1 MKRRAFVRSALA
13 TAVTAALPANALWAA
28 AAAARTRI
36 TGDIN
41 AVTGDGNE
49 KVIEKAVLKELQASL
64 RGQILLPGNAGYDA
78 ARHGW
83 NGMIDKHPALI
94 VRCTDAADITHA
106 VNLARDYNLLTAVR
120 AGGHSAAGKS
130 VCEGGIMIDLS
141 QMRGVRVDPNARA
154 AWIQPGVLLGAL
166 DHETQLHGLAVPA
179 GVVSHTG
186 AAGLTLGGGFGKLSR
201 TYGLTVDHTRYFDVV
216 TAAGEFKRANV
227 SENPDLFWG
236 LRGGGGN
243 FGIVT
248 SFEYQLLPVGTDF
261 LSGAV
266 LHPIR
271 DARATLEF
279 FAEFQEQAPN
289 ELEASC
295 TVVSFPN
302 GKGFVSV
309 SIFYSG
315 DPAKGE
321 AVVAPLRAFGKP
333 MSDDI
338 GVKKYLDL
346 QQSTDRNVP
355 YGQQYYLKAGFLN
368 GIEPGL
374 IDAIM
379 RMVGNPKPFTQ
390 TINFTQVGG
399 AISEFDMR
407 ATAYANRDAKLQIVS
422 GGGWPK
428 PVDEAEAWVAMLRK
442 DWDTIYPYTKG
453 FYINNMMGD
462 ESDQSIRANFGVN
475 YDRLVEL
482 KNKYDPTNLFRLN
495 ANIKPTV

>member
-1 MKRRAFVRSALA
+1 MRRRAFVRSALA
-13 TAVTAALPANALWAA
+13 TAITATLPASQLWAA
-28 AAAARTRI
+28 AARTKI
-36 TGDIN
+36 TGDID
-41 AVTGDGNE
+41 AVTGDGDAT
-49 KVIEKAVLKELQASL
+49 VIEKAVLKELQDEL
-64 RGQILLPGNAGYDA
+64 RGPILLPGSEGYDA

-141 QMRGVRVDPNARA
+141 QMRGVRVDPKTRS
-154 AWIQPGVLLGAL
+154 AWIQPGALLGDL
-166 DHETQLHGLAVPA
+166 DHESQLYGLAVPA

-201 TYGLTVDHTRYFDVV
+201 TYGLTVDNTRYFDVV

-266 LHPIR
+266 MHPIKN
-271 DARATLEF
+271 ARATLEF
-279 FAEFQEQAPN
+279 FAEFQETAPN
-289 ELEASC
+289 ELQISC

-309 SIFYSG
+309 SLFYSG

-321 AVVAPLRAFGKP
+321 RLVAPLRAFGKP
-333 MSDDI
+333 MNDDI
-338 GVKKYLDL
+338 GVKKYVDI
-346 QQSTDRNVP
+346 QQQTDRNVP
-355 YGQQYYLKAGFLN
+355 HGQQYYLKAGFLN
-368 GIEPGL
+368 GVEPGL
-374 IDAIM
+374 IDTLMDIID
-379 RMVGNPKPFTQ
+379 NPKPFTQ
-390 TINFTQVGG
+390 TAIFTQVGG
-399 AISEFDMR
+399 AISQVETR
-407 ATAYANRDAKLQIVS
+407 ATAYANRDAKFQIVS
-422 GGGWPK
+422 GGGWPQ
-428 PVDEAEAWVAMLRK
+428 PVDEAEAWIAILRR
-442 DWDTIYPYTKG
+442 DWETIYPYTQG

-462 ESDQSIRANFGVN
+462 ESDKSIRANFGAN

-495 ANIKPTV
+495 ANVKPTV